1 MNTNKI
7 GTLLL
12 GDRLTLNRPF
22 EIESDLLILQKAES
36 LALQKLQNLASSPDF
51 SAKMKV
57 AFGEEIDVTE
67 LQAAWAAGDFSRLPA
82 IEVRSRSDI
91 NGANGAYAAAI
102 DTIFISQEFLNRN
115 ASNVDAIASVVLE
128 EIGHAIDAW
137 LNSDDSIGDE
147 GAIFSAL
154 VRGETLTER
163 ELAALRAEDD
173 SATVTLDGQVV
184 QIEQATF
191 NGTSGNDF
199 VEGTI
204 YSDTFYLYEG
214 NDTGYGDNRS
224 FPGYYGNDTL
234 YGGDGNDTLYGEYP
248 FATPSPYIGSSDYL
262 DGGNGDDL
270 LVGDSG
276 GTYIYTRGNDTLL
289 GGNGNDSLFG
299 YGYNDSLDGGDGND
313 YLNGGGPDYA
323 GNNTLL
329 GGIGN
334 DTLLSG
340 NGTDSINGGVGID
353 VLDYSFLLNGVIVN
367 LAQGIANGACGTDY
381 IAGIE
386 EVRGSQT
393 SDTLTGSIGDE
404 ILYGDYFYDP
414 TFSGNDFLEGGSGN
428 DTLIGNLGN
437 DIASYLGA
445 SSSVTVNL
453 STGTATGGAGTDS
466 LNTVEGLLGSSFNDY
481 LIGDIYN
488 NTLDGRPGNDT
499 LFGGVGNDTL
509 YGLEGNDSLDG
520 GDGNDYLHGESNL
533 VTNGSGNDTLLGG
546 VGNDT
551 LYGWDGDDSLDG
563 GTDKDSLEGWYGND
577 TLVGGDGN
585 DTLHGQDGND
595 NLKGSEG
602 DDQLYGHS
610 LNSNNVVND
619 DDTLIGASGN
629 DILDGDNG
637 NFSSSGKD
645 YLDGGDGNDTLYGRG
660 GNDTLIGGNGND
672 YLDGDYILIGSGNDI
687 LIGINSSNLT
697 PGFGEL
703 DSLVGGSGADR
714 YILGDTGWL
723 AYDDRNTSTNGT
735 GDYAIITNFK
745 PTEGDLIQLQ
755 GTKSNYLLE
764 VSGSDTRLL
773 LDKPGSEPDELVA
786 IIGGV
791 TNLNLDAN
799 YFVFIQPTNTP
810 PTTSNQTLTTDEDTN
825 LVFSASNFNFSD
837 VDAGDSL
844 QAVRVDALPTE
855 GILYLDTNNN
865 GTVNAGETLT
875 QGSLVA
881 SEAINASRFKF
892 KPDANENGTPYTNFT
907 FSVSDGKT
915 FSTAPATMTLN
926 ITPVNDPP
934 TIAQEIPDQTAIETT
949 AFTYQ
954 IPANTFADV
963 DDNILAYSISNL
975 PDGLTFNPTT
985 RTISGTPTLNAAGIY
1000 NLTVTATDPNG
1011 ASASDTLALTV
1022 INLVNGTT
1030 GNDSLNGSDSIDYLN
1045 GLAGNDTL
1053 NGFGGNDRL
1062 DGGEGIDQVRESANV
1077 NFTLTNTSLTGN
1089 GTDTLSNIET
1099 ASLTGGSS
1107 NNNLNASAFTLGSV
1121 TLNGGAGNDTL
1132 TGGSANDVLTGG
1144 TGNDTLNGGGG
1155 LDRLVESAN
1164 VNFVLTNTSL
1174 TGNGTDSL
1182 SNIETASLTG
1192 GSGNNNLN
1200 ASAFTLGSVTLN
1212 GGAGNDTLTG
1222 GSANDVLTGGSGND
1236 VIDGGNGIDRL
1247 VESAN
1252 LNFTLT
1258 NTSLTGNGTDSLSN
1272 IETASLTGG
1281 NGNNTLNAST
1291 FTLGSV
1297 TLNGGAGNDTLTGGL
1312 ANDVLTGSTGNDTL
1326 KGGNGIDR
1334 LVESANVNFV
1344 LTNTSLTGN
1353 GTDSHSN
1360 IESASLIGGSGNN
1373 TLNASTFTL
1382 GSVTLDGGAGND
1394 KLLGGTGNDI
1404 LVGRAGND
1412 TLTGGTGQDYFTF
1425 SSPNDKL
1432 DSLTDFY
1439 SLDDTI
1445 RVDDVGFGG
1454 GLVVGTL
1461 LESQFV
1467 LGTAAADTS
1476 DRFIYNQSTGAL
1488 FFDSDGTGAIAQ
1500 VQIATLTTKP
1510 VIGFDDI
1517 FVI

>member
-1 MNTNKI
+1 
-7 GTLLL
+7 
-12 GDRLTLNRPF
+12 
-22 EIESDLLILQKAES
+22 
-36 LALQKLQNLASSPDF
+36 
-51 SAKMKV
+51 
-57 AFGEEIDVTE
+57 
-67 LQAAWAAGDFSRLPA
+67 
-82 IEVRSRSDI
+82 
-91 NGANGAYAAAI
+91 
-102 DTIFISQEFLNRN
+102 
-115 ASNVDAIASVVLE
+115 
-128 EIGHAIDAW
+128 
-137 LNSDDSIGDE
+137 
-147 GAIFSAL
+147 
-154 VRGETLTER
+154 
-163 ELAALRAEDD
+163 
-173 SATVTLDGQVV
+173 
-184 QIEQATF
+184 
-191 NGTSGNDF
+191 
-199 VEGTI
+199 
-204 YSDTFYLYEG
+204 
-214 NDTGYGDNRS
+214 
-224 FPGYYGNDTL
+224 
-234 YGGDGNDTLYGEYP
+234 
-248 FATPSPYIGSSDYL
+248 
-262 DGGNGDDL
+262 
-270 LVGDSG
+270 
-276 GTYIYTRGNDTLL
+276 
-289 GGNGNDSLFG
+289 
-299 YGYNDSLDGGDGND
+299 
-313 YLNGGGPDYA
+313 
-323 GNNTLL
+323 
-329 GGIGN
+329 
-334 DTLLSG
+334 
-340 NGTDSINGGVGID
+340 
-353 VLDYSFLLNGVIVN
+353 
-367 LAQGIANGACGTDY
+367 
-381 IAGIE
+381 
-386 EVRGSQT
+386 
-393 SDTLTGSIGDE
+393 
-404 ILYGDYFYDP
+404 
-414 TFSGNDFLEGGSGN
+414 
-428 DTLIGNLGN
+428 
-437 DIASYLGA
+437 
-445 SSSVTVNL
+445 
-453 STGTATGGAGTDS
+453 
-466 LNTVEGLLGSSFNDY
+466 
-481 LIGDIYN
+481 
-488 NTLDGRPGNDT
+488 
-499 LFGGVGNDTL
+499 L